1 MAPTSYRDSCTN
13 NSYQRFPS
21 HTRATLLP
29 LPTLMTQP
37 RAITGRRDSIAKL
50 TRSLFNSKTNS
61 PRSYSALNLYKR
73 NASFLNQI
81 GGTPSSLHSSENVIE
96 DSSHSGSSNSPNIEE
111 REGEDEPDLTLGI
124 KDPKVLQTVAKH
136 LNNSHEDGLAAEGA
150 DITRALYKLSNDS
163 RPGLKR
169 SKSDLL
175 LEPGSRRGSTA
186 SHLRVPG
193 GFRRHFILAKNK
205 RTPSLIT
212 RNFVEF
218 LSIYGHFAGED
229 LEDEEDLACHY
240 EPYLPYGED
249 TPLLPSDVNPNG
261 TASDTKAYFLLLKAF
276 VGTGVLFLPKAFSS
290 GGLLF
295 SAVVLFLF
303 GLLSFWCYY
312 ILVQSKVATK
322 VSGFAEIGLKTYG
335 VTLQRL
341 ILFSIII
348 SQIGFVAAYIVFTAE
363 NLRAFLV
370 NISSYQTRDL
380 DIFWF
385 ILFQAVILTPL
396 SMIRDITRLS
406 LLALL
411 ANIFI
416 FAGLVTILYYT
427 IRQYFQNHLIP
438 GQGIHFFF
446 NKSESSLFI
455 GVAIFAFE
463 GIGLII
469 PIQESMIYPSH
480 FPKVLLSV
488 ILTISSIF
496 VFVGSIGYLT
506 YGKKIHTVILLN
518 LPQESPTVI
527 MTQVLYACAI
537 LLSTPIQIFPAVR
550 LIELKFFLPHK
561 SGRYSARVKWQKNL
575 LRCLFVLTTATIAL
589 YGGKNLDKF
598 VSFVGCFAC
607 IPLVYMYPPM
617 LHLKTCCQTDCE
629 DCFTKPDPDAS
640 KKRWLAR
647 LDYFLILLGALAV
660 VYTTYDILAH

>member
-1 MAPTSYRDSCTN
+1 MAPTSYRGSCTN

-21 HTRATLLP
+21 HTRSTLLP

-96 DSSHSGSSNSPNIEE
+96 DSSHSGRSNSPNIEE
-111 REGEDEPDLTLGI
+111 RDGEDEPDLTLGI

-229 LEDEEDLACHY
+229 LEGEEDLACHY

-380 DIFWF
+380 DISGLSCFKRWSWHRSPWLETSQGSLFWPSWP
-385 ILFQAVILTPL
+385 TY
-396 SMIRDITRLS
+396 SS
-406 LLALL
+406 LLAWWLS
-411 ANIFI
+411 
-416 FAGLVTILYYT
+416 YT
-427 IRQYFQNHLIP
+427 TPSDNTFKITW
-438 GQGIHFFF
+438 
-446 NKSESSLFI
+446 SL
-455 GVAIFAFE
+455 E
-463 GIGLII
+463 
-469 PIQESMIYPSH
+469 
-480 FPKVLLSV
+480 KV
-488 ILTISSIF
+488 SIF
-496 VFVGSIGYLT
+496 SLI
-506 YGKKIHTVILLN
+506 
-518 LPQESPTVI
+518 SPSR
-527 MTQVLYACAI
+527 LY
-537 LLSTPIQIFPAVR
+537 S
-550 LIELKFFLPHK
+550 LKSPF
-561 SGRYSARVKWQKNL
+561 
-575 LRCLFVLTTATIAL
+575 
-589 YGGKNLDKF
+589 
-598 VSFVGCFAC
+598 
-607 IPLVYMYPPM
+607 
-617 LHLKTCCQTDCE
+617 LHLKVLGSSYPFKSPWSTLVIFPKYCY
-629 DCFTKPDPDAS
+629 
-640 KKRWLAR
+640 RW
-647 LDYFLILLGALAV
+647 F
-660 VYTTYDILAH
+660 